1 MPTACKRPSPDPSVS
16 LRAKLH
22 RAEAGGQAQGMYAEV
37 TLGLGLSKPGKR
49 LFKVLNPPLKYLQ
62 LLETMPKMTDQNL
75 RAGQGWE
82 SETAWNPG
90 SGNPHV
96 MCMYMCA
103 RMRAHVSVR

>member
-1 MPTACKRPSPDPSVS
+1 M
-16 LRAKLH
+16 
-22 RAEAGGQAQGMYAEV
+22 
-37 TLGLGLSKPGKR
+37 GLGLSKPGKR

-96 MCMYMCA
+96 
-103 RMRAHVSVR
+103 HVHVYVRTHAGTCIFEMIVTIRHLRKRQYS